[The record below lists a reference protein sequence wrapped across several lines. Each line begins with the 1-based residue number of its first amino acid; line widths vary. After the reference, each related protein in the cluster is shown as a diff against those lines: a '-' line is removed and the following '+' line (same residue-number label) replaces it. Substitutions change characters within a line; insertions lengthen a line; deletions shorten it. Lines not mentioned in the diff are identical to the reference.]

1 MQSTPPPPNPSGS
14 NYRET
19 FAYLCSMLPKSPD
32 DTPDVRAVRNMGAM
46 DAVAALNPCDAFE
59 ARLAARIVA
68 MDAHAADALRSASL
82 AVNDPAAMHRCR
94 AQAASMSRQSDAAL
108 RTLLRM
114 QAMREKQMAEI
125 HPAAMER
132 AGYWFHEIP
141 VPAPAPEPAP
151 PADAAP
157 FDQLTEAERYAVM
170 YPDRAAR
177 IRAAG
182 GLPPT
187 PDYGPPEPELV
198 HDIVH
203 GSSPIL
209 RALDQPAAARPRV
222 NPSVYSPS
230 PAIVSPDAAMSHA
243 NAP

>member
-1 MQSTPPPPNPSGS
+1 MQPIPPPSNPSGS

-46 DAVAALNPCDAFE
+46 DAVEALNPADAFE

-68 MDAHAADALRSASL
+68 MDAHAADALRGASL
-82 AVNDPAAMHRCR
+82 AVNDPAEMHRCR
-94 AQAASMSRQSDAAL
+94 AQAASMSRQSNAAL
-108 RTLLRM
+108 RALLRM
-114 QAMREKQMAEI
+114 QETREKQMAET

-141 VPAPAPEPAP
+141 TPTPPPEPEPAP
-151 PADAAP
+151 PAAAAPP
-157 FDQLTEAERYAVM
+157 FDQLTEAERYAVL

-182 GLPPT
+182 GLLAT
-187 PDYGPPEPELV
+187 PDFGPPEPDLV
-198 HDIVH
+198 DAIVN
-203 GSSPIL
+203 GSSPVL
-209 RALDQPAAARPRV
+209 QALDRQRHNGAAEPPYV
-222 NPSVYSPS
+222 
-230 PAIVSPDAAMSHA
+230 AASATASHA
-243 NAP
+243 PTL

>member
-1 MQSTPPPPNPSGS
+1 LFLLLI
-14 NYRET
+14 EH
-19 FAYLCSMLPKSPD
+19 
-32 DTPDVRAVRNMGAM
+32 
-46 DAVAALNPCDAFE
+46 
-59 ARLAARIVA
+59 ARLCVRIT
-68 MDAHAADALRSASL
+68 S
-82 AVNDPAAMHRCR
+82 
-94 AQAASMSRQSDAAL
+94 
-108 RTLLRM
+108 
-114 QAMREKQMAEI
+114 
-125 HPAAMER
+125 

-151 PADAAP
+151 SADAAP

>member
-19 FAYLCSMLPKSPD
+19 FAYLCSMLPKPPD

-132 AGYWFHEIP
+132 AGYWFQMWSANSAASAGHSRRNLQCSP
-141 VPAPAPEPAP
+141 DSGSAG
-151 PADAAP
+151 DAASGSTAAKP
-157 FDQLTEAERYAVM
+157 DAGAVRHTDGAHGRPGAER
-170 YPDRAAR
+170 
-177 IRAAG
+177 
-182 GLPPT
+182 
-187 PDYGPPEPELV
+187 
-198 HDIVH
+198 
-203 GSSPIL
+203 
-209 RALDQPAAARPRV
+209 
-222 NPSVYSPS
+222 
-230 PAIVSPDAAMSHA
+230 
-243 NAP
+243 

>member
-1 MQSTPPPPNPSGS
+1 
-14 NYRET
+14 
-19 FAYLCSMLPKSPD
+19 
-32 DTPDVRAVRNMGAM
+32 
-46 DAVAALNPCDAFE
+46 
-59 ARLAARIVA
+59 
-68 MDAHAADALRSASL
+68 
-82 AVNDPAAMHRCR
+82 MHRCR
-94 AQAASMSRQSDAAL
+94 AQAASMSRQSNAAL
-108 RTLLRM
+108 RALLRM
-114 QAMREKQMAEI
+114 QETHGKQMAET

-141 VPAPAPEPAP
+141 TPAHAPEPAP
-151 PADAAP
+151 PADATP

-209 RALDQPAAARPRV
+209 QALDRQRRNGAAEPPRV
-222 NPSVYSPS
+222 
-230 PAIVSPDAAMSHA
+230 AVSATASHA
-243 NAP
+243 ASF